1 MAAYQH
7 QPVLLEEVIK
17 LINPQANQNFIDATL
32 GGGSYTQALL
42 GNNGPQGQVLSF
54 DLDTEAINAF
64 SEKIKTKQFASR
76 LTVVHDNFANLS
88 KVAMSH
94 GFTKVA
100 GIVADIGLSSYQLDQ
115 SGRGISFQLNERL
128 DMRFDRTNQAVD
140 AHFIVNNYSLE
151 RLTELFRTFGE
162 EPFAK
167 NIAGKIVRQRQIGL
181 ITTTEQLVE
190 VIKISLPMPRRY
202 KWPDHARRIFQ
213 ALRIAV
219 NHELENLEQFLPQAL
234 DILGT
239 GGILAIVS
247 FHSLEDRL
255 VKNFI
260 KAGNVQGKEDKDMFG
275 VVHRPLESVIRKPI
289 TASEEELKLNPRSR
303 SAKLR
308 IASKL

>member
-1 MAAYQH
+1 
-7 QPVLLEEVIK
+7 
-17 LINPQANQNFIDATL
+17 
-32 GGGSYTQALL
+32 
-42 GNNGPQGQVLSF
+42 
-54 DLDTEAINAF
+54 
-64 SEKIKTKQFASR
+64 
-76 LTVVHDNFANLS
+76 
-88 KVAMSH
+88 MSH

-255 VKNFI
+255 VKKFFASAA
-260 KAGNVQGKEDKDMFG
+260 KGCVCPPDF
-275 VVHRPLESVIRKPI
+275 PLCRCGQLPTVRLLTSKP
-289 TASEEELKLNPRSR
+289 LKPSLIEQAANPRSR
-303 SAKLR
+303 SAILRAIIKL
-308 IASKL
+308 